1 MTSIADP
8 NLEESLAILISREI
22 RDFETSACGALSV
35 IPATGILL
43 GAEMHAPNAEVIIL
57 GSRDYVPF
65 VSGKDFHF
73 LAQRGQMDL
82 FFISAIEIDQHANFN
97 LHAIGDRDAPDV
109 LMPGQ
114 YGTGM
119 LYYAVPRIIMF
130 RTEHTKRTFVEKVS
144 YISGAGTSPEGFSR
158 RTKEVKVITPMAVL
172 VLNQE
177 TRVLELDSVHPGYTA
192 EQVQENTGFDLGIKG
207 DIPTTPPITEDEI
220 RTLRTTV
227 KAHMIESE
235 TYPDLARTRIQE
247 A

>member
-1 MTSIADP
+1 MTSMADP

-22 RDFETSACGALSV
+22 RDFETSACGALSF

-82 FFISAIEIDQHANFN
+82 FFISGSAMGKVAHFSRRARGGRGAAE
-97 LHAIGDRDAPDV
+97 V

-207 DIPTTPPITEDEI
+207 DIPTTPPITENEI